1 MDYSALDDAALMAA
15 IAGLFSKS
23 WSDTAL
29 NEAVSALYDRYG
41 RLIYSVAIRIV
52 GDVETAEEI
61 TQDVFIRACEG
72 AASYNTVFSKVSNWM
87 VSIARHRAI
96 DELRRRSVRP
106 EKQAVILSDHFKMD
120 PPGGQ
125 PSSDGLED
133 EVEISME
140 EQKIHL
146 VVNSLPPDQRQVL
159 ELAYF
164 KGMTHHKIA
173 ELLGEPLGTI
183 KSRLRLGMQKL
194 RDALKEKGVI

>member
-23 WSDTAL
+23 CSDTAL

-106 EKQAVILSDHFKMD
+106 EKQAVILSDDFKMD

-146 VVNSLPPDQRQVL
+146 VVNSCRQTSARYWNWPILKACPITKLQNYLANHL
-159 ELAYF
+159 EPSNPACAWVCRNC
-164 KGMTHHKIA
+164 GMH
-173 ELLGEPLGTI
+173 
-183 KSRLRLGMQKL
+183 
-194 RDALKEKGVI
+194 

>member
-1 MDYSALDDAALMAA
+1 MS
-15 IAGLFSKS
+15 S
-23 WSDTAL
+23 WL
-29 NEAVSALYDRYG
+29 
-41 RLIYSVAIRIV
+41 
-52 GDVETAEEI
+52 
-61 TQDVFIRACEG
+61 
-72 AASYNTVFSKVSNWM
+72 

-106 EKQAVILSDHFKMD
+106 EKQAVFLSDNFRMD
-120 PPGGQ
+120 PPDGQ
-125 PSSDGLED
+125 PSSDGLEN

-164 KGMTHHKIA
+164 KGMSHHKIA

-194 RDALKEKGVI
+194 RDALKEKGIR